1 MIFMTQTEPQ
11 QFTAGPHEVF
21 LLICRNR
28 IERQWLKSSW
38 ILEKWVPSNFEKK
51 TIGELENF
59 LSKHPKNLGHR
70 LRMMIYAR

>member
-38 ILEKWVPSNFEKK
+38 ILEKWVPSNFEKNNWRTGKLFIK
-51 TIGELENF
+51 TPQ
-59 LSKHPKNLGHR
+59 KLGSQITNDD
-70 LRMMIYAR
+70 LR